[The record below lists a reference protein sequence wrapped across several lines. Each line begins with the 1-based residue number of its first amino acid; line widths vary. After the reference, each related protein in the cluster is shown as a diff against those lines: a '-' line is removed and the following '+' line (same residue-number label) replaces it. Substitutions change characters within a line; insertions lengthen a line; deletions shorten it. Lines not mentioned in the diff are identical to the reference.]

1 MTAFATN
8 QQKILNFHNTG
19 LYVLIKC
26 VIKCRDSAIG
36 RIMFFDILA
45 DGQVFRE
52 LLIYEFIVLWYE
64 TLRQISIVF
73 ILDFGVGYNVGYI

>member
-1 MTAFATN
+1 
-8 QQKILNFHNTG
+8 
-19 LYVLIKC
+19 
-26 VIKCRDSAIG
+26 
-36 RIMFFDILA
+36 MFFDILA

>member
-1 MTAFATN
+1 MTVFATN

-36 RIMFFDILA
+36 RIIFFDILA
-45 DGQVFRE
+45 DGPG
-52 LLIYEFIVLWYE
+52 I
-64 TLRQISIVF
+64 
-73 ILDFGVGYNVGYI
+73 